1 MPLAALHKT
10 LKTLADPTRVR
21 LLALLEQEELAVQEL
36 TRILDLAQSTVSRH
50 LGVLREAGL
59 VQDRREGTRVYYR
72 STKGSRRELE
82 EVWRL
87 LESELRHDPI
97 AARDRAALQSVLRA
111 RAVRTREWFEAVGPE
126 WDGLRRVFHDD
137 TQRARAI
144 ARLVPRGLRVADLG
158 TGTGILAQELARSGM
173 RVVAIDVSARM
184 LQAARRH
191 AAGAAGGVELVQAE
205 AESLPLADAAL
216 DAAFAHMVLHSVA
229 SPAEV
234 LREMARVVRPG
245 GRVVVV
251 DFVRHDREWMK
262 DRTGA
267 QWLGFEPA
275 QVRGWLLAAGLAQ
288 PAIEVHEDA
297 EADLP
302 ATFIASA
309 DRPLADDVG
318 T

>member
-21 LLALLEQEELAVQEL
+21 LLALLDQEELAVQEL

-59 VQDRREGTRVYYR
+59 VQDRREGTRIYYR
-72 STKGSRRELE
+72 ASKGPRRELE
-82 EVWRL
+82 EIWRL
-87 LESELRHDPI
+87 VESELRTDPI

-111 RAVRTREWFEAVGPE
+111 RAVRTRRWFEAVGPE

-144 ARLVPRGLRVADLG
+144 ARLVPRGLRVADIG
-158 TGTGILAQELARSGM
+158 TGTGILAQELAAAGL
-173 RVVAIDVSARM
+173 RVVAIDISERM
-184 LQAARRH
+184 LRAARRH
-191 AAGAAGGVELVQAE
+191 AAGVVELVQAE
-205 AESLPLADAAL
+205 AESLPLADAVL

-229 SPAEV
+229 SPAEAI
-234 LREMARVVRPG
+234 REMARVVRAG
-245 GRVVVV
+245 GKVVMV

-262 DRTGA
+262 ERTGA

-275 QVRGWLLAAGLAQ
+275 QVRGWLLAAGLDR
-288 PAIEVHEDA
+288 PTIEVHEDA

-309 DRPLADDVG
+309 TRPSADDVR